1 MGPELDKGEAHAHCE
16 AHDHAEVELEQNVVP
31 ALVELAPELFK
42 ARVGHRSKVV
52 VQEHDAVCGTRGG
65 GHEGGHK
72 GGHGGV

>member
-1 MGPELDKGEAHAHCE
+1 M
-16 AHDHAEVELEQNVVP
+16 VP